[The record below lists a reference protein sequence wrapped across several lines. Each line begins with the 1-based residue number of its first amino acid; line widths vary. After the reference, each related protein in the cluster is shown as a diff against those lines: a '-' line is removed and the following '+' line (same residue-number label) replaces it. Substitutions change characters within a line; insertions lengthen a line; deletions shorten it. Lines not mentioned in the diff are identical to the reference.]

1 MTVARALQ
9 GLEHRGWFVL
19 GGLALWLALELGY
32 RLYVSPVHG
41 YSGFVLDLNVI
52 KYIEAWLIYIFLLFW
67 APAQL
72 RRPSDYFINFLL
84 FGLMTPLLLFYGVS
98 DQSREHLYIVLL
110 GYALVDVFRR
120 GPVLRIPVLREGP
133 FFAIW
138 ALVLGALGVSF
149 WFVWSGGMGFF
160 NLDLTAVYDFRRDV
174 GAVVNQGV
182 MGYVNTWSY
191 KVFGPAL
198 LAIALWRRHF
208 WLAGLVF
215 ILHVYWFG
223 VSSHKSVLFYPFLVL
238 FLWVWFRRTSALSVV
253 PFAMAGV
260 VVAVLLVYLV
270 TDYGFLASMF
280 IRRVFFVIA
289 DNTFY
294 YYEFFSSNQLV
305 YWSNS
310 VLSRFVE
317 YPYDLNPARVIGDS
331 RGTEAHVN
339 NTFLS
344 TGYMH
349 AGVLGIVL
357 YGILAGFIFRLVDS
371 VSASGVPIWVA
382 IAVLIVPSR
391 SLLLS
396 ADLPTALL
404 THGIA
409 VGVLMLLLLR
419 SRNGSRRGNLSAA
432 SESKGVVHG

>member
-1 MTVARALQ
+1 MTLTRTLEK
-9 GLEHRGWFVL
+9 LEHRRWFVL
-19 GGLALWLALELGY
+19 GGMALWLALELGY

-41 YSGFVLDLNVI
+41 YSGFVLELNVI
-52 KYIEAWLIYIFLLFW
+52 KYVEAWLIYIFLLFW

-84 FGLMTPLLLFYGVS
+84 FGLMAPLLVFYGLA
-98 DQSREHLYIVLL
+98 DQAREHLYIVLL
-110 GYALVDVFRR
+110 GYALVDITRR
-120 GPVLRIPVLREGP
+120 GSVIRLPVLREGP
-133 FFAIW
+133 FLAIW
-138 ALVLGALGVSF
+138 AIVAGALGVSF
-149 WFVWSGGMGFF
+149 WFLWSGGAGFF
-160 NLDLTAVYDFRRDV
+160 NLDLTAVYDYRRDV
-174 GAVVNQGV
+174 GEVIGKGP
-182 MGYVNTWSY
+182 MGYVNTWAY

-198 LAIALWRRHF
+198 LAIALWKRHF

-215 ILHVYWFG
+215 LLHLYWFG

-238 FLWVWFRRTSALSVV
+238 FLWVWFRRTRALSVV

-260 VVAVLLVYLV
+260 VITVLLVYLV
-270 TDYGFLASMF
+270 ADYGFPASMF

-289 DNTFY
+289 NNTFY
-294 YYEFFSSNQLV
+294 YYEFFSDNELV
-305 YWSNS
+305 CWSNS
-310 VLSRFVE
+310 VLSRVLE
-317 YPYDLNPARVIGDS
+317 YPYDLNPARLIGDS
-331 RGTEAHVN
+331 RGTESHVN

-349 AGVLGIVL
+349 AGVWGIVF

-404 THGIA
+404 THGIG
-409 VGVLMLLLLR
+409 VGLLILLLLR
-419 SRNGSRRGNLSAA
+419 SNNKVRIRGVTELSGDK
-432 SESKGVVHG
+432 ERVRG